1 MTAEEQ
7 LKALSE
13 RLAALEAQLQA
24 KSRASGAT
32 RAASPGQVT
41 ICILKE
47 RTVKFAG
54 IRDDHAIEKWIH
66 DAEHVTAGQSKA
78 VDTVDFFLIIMKVR
92 L

>member
-1 MTAEEQ
+1 MIAWSYVELKETGMSRLLGMTAEEQ

-41 ICILKE
+41 IRILKE
-47 RTVKFAG
+47 RKLWSLLASEMTM
-54 IRDDHAIEKWIH
+54 
-66 DAEHVTAGQSKA
+66 Q
-78 VDTVDFFLIIMKVR
+78 
-92 L
+92 